1 MFKFMKKKST
11 KIKQQLLAL
20 IVLSFFVFSIYMV
33 TLQQFNITS
42 NSKDVANNIAVQ
54 LSETII
60 EKTFNFLMPAML
72 ISETSA
78 NLMQSGILSSKNLDL
93 IERSSLNFIKPH
105 HQLSNFYFADMDG
118 NFVMVSKQNDLF
130 TETRL
135 QKEDSPNQVELI
147 KRNQQGQIISRESQ
161 PSTFVP
167 SERPWF
173 IGAVNTKKQF
183 WTNLYVFHSKKYPG
197 ITASFPVIDKT
208 NSIIGVFGVDIELQD
223 VSSFLDG
230 QIKNYAA
237 TALILDKENN
247 IVAKPGE
254 LTFDTDIDGTI
265 KPISKENLN
274 DKFIQT
280 AINLYEKNN
289 KTSFNFEY
297 KNQMFNSFV
306 RDFPSYFGK
315 SWKIVILLSNQN
327 NGIQPSFSYIFLA
340 SILIGLI
347 LFITVTYKLLIKV
360 IRYPIQLLDKS
371 ISISPNEKNSSLE
384 KEFIKMV

>member
-1 MFKFMKKKST
+1 MKKKST
-11 KIKQQLLAL
+11 KIKQQLMAL
-20 IVLSFFVFSIYMV
+20 IIVSFFVFSIYI
-33 TLQQFNITS
+33 LIIQQV
-42 NSKDVANNIAVQ
+42 NSATNSENMANNIATQ

-78 NLMQSGILSSKNLDL
+78 NLMQSGILSSKNLEL

-135 QKEDSPNQVELI
+135 QKKDSPNKVELI

-173 IGAVNTKKQF
+173 IGAMNTKKQF
-183 WTNLYVFHSKKYPG
+183 WTNLYVFHTKKYPG
-197 ITASFPVIDKT
+197 ITASFPVIDKE
-208 NSIIGVFGVDIELQD
+208 NKIVGVFGVDIELQN

-230 QIKNYAA
+230 QLKNYAA
-237 TALILDKENN
+237 TALILDEKNN
-247 IVAKPGE
+247 VVAKPGE
-254 LTFDTDIDGTI
+254 LIFNTDIDGTI
-265 KPISKENLN
+265 KPISKEDLN

-289 KTSFNFEY
+289 KTTFTFDY
-297 KNQMFNSFV
+297 KNDMFNSFV
-306 RDFPSYFGK
+306 REFPSHFGK
-315 SWKIVILLSNQN
+315 RWKIVILLSNQN
-327 NGIQPSFSYIFLA
+327 NGIQPSFSYVFLV
-340 SILIGLI
+340 SILIGLM
-347 LFITVTYKLLIKV
+347 LFITLTYKLLIKV

-371 ISISPNEKNSSLE
+371 IHISSNEKNRSLE
-384 KEFIKMV
+384 KEFIEMV

>member
-1 MFKFMKKKST
+1 MKKKST
-11 KIKQQLLAL
+11 KIKQQLIAL
-20 IVLSFFVFSIYMV
+20 IAMSFFVFSIYI
-33 TLQQFNITS
+33 LIIQQVNSAT
-42 NSKDVANNIAVQ
+42 NSKDMANNIAIQ

-135 QKEDSPNQVELI
+135 QKKDSPGKVELI
-147 KRNQQGQIISRESQ
+147 KRNQQGQIISKESQ

-173 IGAVNTKKQF
+173 IGALNTKKQF
-183 WTNLYVFHSKKYPG
+183 WTNLYVFHTKKYPG
-197 ITASFPVIDKT
+197 ITASFPVIDKE
-208 NSIIGVFGVDIELQD
+208 NKIIGVFGVDIELQN

-237 TALILDKENN
+237 TALILDEKNN
-247 IVAKPGE
+247 VVAKPGE
-254 LTFDTDIDGTI
+254 LIFDTDIDGTI

-289 KTSFNFEY
+289 KTTFTFDY
-297 KNQMFNSFV
+297 KNETFNSFV

-315 SWKIVILLSNQN
+315 SWKMVILLSNQN
-327 NGIQPSFSYIFLA
+327 NGVQPSFSYVFFA
-340 SILIGLI
+340 SILLGLI
-347 LFITVTYKLLIKV
+347 LFIILTYKLIIKV

-371 ISISPNEKNSSLE
+371 INISSNEKNAILE
-384 KEFIKMV
+384 KEFIEMV

>member
-1 MFKFMKKKST
+1 MKKKST
-11 KIKQQLLAL
+11 KIKQQLMTL
-20 IVLSFFVFSIYMV
+20 ITVSFFVFSIYIFII
-33 TLQQFNITS
+33 QQVNSAT
-42 NSKDVANNIAVQ
+42 NSKDMANHIAIQ

-135 QKEDSPNQVELI
+135 QKKDFPNKVELI
-147 KRNQQGQIISRESQ
+147 KRNQQGQIISKESQ

-173 IGAVNTKKQF
+173 IGALKTKKQF
-183 WTNLYVFHSKKYPG
+183 WTNLYVFHTKKYPG
-197 ITASFPVIDKT
+197 ITASFPVIDKE
-208 NSIIGVFGVDIELQD
+208 NKIIGVFGVDIELQN

-230 QIKNYAA
+230 QIENYAA
-237 TALILDKENN
+237 TALILDEKNN
-247 IVAKPGE
+247 VVAKPGE
-254 LTFDTDIDGTI
+254 LIFNTDIDGTI

-289 KTSFNFEY
+289 KTTFTFDY
-297 KNQMFNSFV
+297 KNETFNSFV

-315 SWKIVILLSNQN
+315 SWKMVILLSNQN
-327 NGIQPSFSYIFLA
+327 NGVQPSFSYVFFA
-340 SILIGLI
+340 SILLGLI
-347 LFITVTYKLLIKV
+347 LFIILTYKLIIKV

-371 ISISPNEKNSSLE
+371 INISSNEKNAILE
-384 KEFIKMV
+384 KEFIEMV